1 MQDGFD
7 DGFLE
12 RAYSRIRQA
21 ASASTASPA
30 PTLPCPEAIST
41 ARASLPKPNDPDYLK
56 GRGGQATLDHVLGT
70 LAPAFNGQNLSGRY
84 WGFVTGSTLPIAE
97 MADNV
102 VSAYDQNVQVHL
114 PEQSIST
121 EVEDAALRM
130 LLRLLDLGDASA
142 WEGRTFTTGA
152 TASNILGLACGREA
166 VLSVRLPPGSESVG
180 ELGLLPA
187 CALAHV
193 KEIQVLTSMGHSS
206 IPKAASIVGLGRAS
220 VKDLPYSDEEP
231 WRLDLDAVE
240 RELRQE
246 GVANIISV
254 SAGEVNTGR
263 FATTGFEEMKRLREL
278 ADRYGAWI
286 HVDGAFG
293 FFARILPETSEFA
306 RLRSMT
312 TGLELADSITL
323 DGHKLLNVP
332 YDNGVFFTHKASIL
346 TSVCKNPNAAYLSG
360 GASGEIQSPL
370 NSGLE
375 NSRRFRALPVYA
387 ALLSEGREGLAAM
400 VARMVRLARAIARVV
415 RDSEHYALLAGGNH
429 GEEEVNLEDVGVVV
443 LFRAKDDA
451 FNEVLVDRIHRTGE
465 WYVSGTKWKGQTAC
479 RAAVASW
486 RADVA
491 EDARLVERG
500 LAAIA
505 AEYFASAR

>member
-1 MQDGFD
+1 MEDGFE

-12 RAYSRIRQA
+12 RAYSRIRRA
-21 ASASTASPA
+21 ASVSTASPA
-30 PTLPCPEAIST
+30 RTLPRPEAISA
-41 ARASLPKPNDPDYLK
+41 ARASLPNPNDPDYLK
-56 GRGGQATLDHVLGT
+56 GRGGQATLDHILGT
-70 LAPAFNGQNLSGRY
+70 LAPAFTGQNLSGRY

-97 MADNV
+97 VADNV
-102 VSAYDQNVQVHL
+102 VSVYDQNVQVHL

-130 LLRLLDLGDASA
+130 LLHLLDLGDPSA

-166 VLSVRLPPGSESVG
+166 VLSARLPPGSESVG
-180 ELGLLPA
+180 ELGLLWA

-193 KEIQVLTSMGHSS
+193 EEIHVLTSMGHSS

-240 RELRQE
+240 RELRQD

-263 FATTGFEEMKRLREL
+263 FATTSFEEMKRLREL

-293 FFARILPETSEFA
+293 FLARILPETSEFA

-332 YDNGVFFTHKASIL
+332 YDNGAFFTRKASTL
-346 TSVCKNPNAAYLSG
+346 TSVCKNPNAAYLCG
-360 GASGEIQSPL
+360 GASCAIQSPL
-370 NSGLE
+370 DVGLE

-415 RDSEHYALLAGGNH
+415 RDSEHYALLAGGDH
-429 GEEEVNLEDVGVVV
+429 GEEEIDLEDISVVV

-451 FNEVLVDRIHRTGE
+451 LNEVLVDRIRSTGE

-479 RAAVASW
+479 RIAVASW
-486 RADVA
+486 RADVE
-491 EDARLVERG
+491 EDARLVKRG

-505 AEYFASAR
+505 AEHFASAR